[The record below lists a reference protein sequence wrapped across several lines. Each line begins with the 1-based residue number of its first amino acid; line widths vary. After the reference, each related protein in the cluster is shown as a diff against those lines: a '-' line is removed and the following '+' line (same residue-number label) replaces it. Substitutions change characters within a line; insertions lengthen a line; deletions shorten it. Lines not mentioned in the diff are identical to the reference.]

1 MSSPSSSSTADSA
14 ATMAGRS
21 SCVNSL
27 WSGTERVR
35 IGERLKATLAGIL
48 ELDLLRGQHLDMI
61 DAELDLKDTSSTGTT
76 VTVITDKQEENLE
89 SAASDDSATSRR
101 QQVPSSP
108 SETVLPCHTS
118 TLDKDSGG
126 NSGGD
131 GPVHS
136 RVDGNGGDNSRCSTL
151 SWDAPSDLLL
161 PPDLDGAVQLD
172 YYSRPSSGFYSVSG
186 SSLSDSCYSVSS
198 EASLAQGGPVKG
210 GLVRAGP
217 GPPPGGAFR
226 LWEQRTLSAD
236 HRDTQWPEATQ
247 QPRTQSIEETTEIAD
262 RRPVSTVDLDMNS
275 LFFLSDLCAS
285 LGDPHAGSLLPL
297 PDPRPQLDPR
307 FCSDLVSRRTKEVY
321 PYPSPLHAVALQS
334 PLFTYS
340 QDPSPSPRLSPSPDS
355 STQAEESQ
363 STPLFRPPQPPQPST
378 FTQLEQYITRLARQ
392 YQSRIAPPDTTL
404 TAIPSQGSHRGP
416 RTPGHGSTQSLSAFE
431 SRSTPSNLT
440 GGSVTPCKSFLGN
453 SARVSLSSIGKKA
466 SRNSINLGHLPSVT
480 GEDLKINLHLNL
492 SLNLSPN
499 LNKNLGL
506 DSKKSKEGI
515 TTSGGLR
522 SDHATPTASPSPS
535 TSSLSTAATPTPALR
550 VRPRISTCPSNLN
563 HRSSLEVTGSGAGS
577 GLGFSRSL
585 DWSRLDSSP
594 GKVTMSQPSIT
605 APDASPSKLSEDSA
619 MVREISRLSGLP
631 RAVVVGLMEQGVEL
645 DVDCFQSD
653 TERKGQ
659 GSEFKGQSSS
669 PSSRQTARN
678 DHQSHHHDY
687 SSVRH
692 LHASNETDPDPQR
705 PIHLSLSVT
714 NSSSS
719 HSSSPNH
726 PYQSTSTHPPT
737 HHHVTHHHTHTFH
750 CQQTPSP
757 SDPSS
762 STASSPSSRDRPRVR
777 SPPRPLQPSPLTTT
791 PFSVFR
797 RDDPFQCSLPRV
809 SDSSS
814 PQGGGIRPRGGSLRQ
829 CAGGRGGRWRVDGE
843 GEGWK
848 RVDGEGLYQGKH
860 VSREL
865 VRASTVSSFQRKG
878 RCYSSNWGEE
888 GSHDTAQTPKKGADK
903 LWRDFEGHSWGK
915 EAEEE
920 NKERWKREGIRRK
933 KENYQKEKQ
942 QANKETERRQK
953 ESSASK
959 RKGKGGG
966 GGWDKCSSSLRLSR
980 QALFRSESQGEVLDP
995 RALKEEHLRGAQWTS
1010 SLDIGRELSVEGVRP
1025 LVFGGRAAE
1034 DKRLSSTASLFHLS
1048 SSQSLEGSCP
1058 SLSPPLSS
1066 PSFSPS
1072 PPSRAPLT
1080 RSRSLR
1086 DLSRRVFSSVRSLSL
1101 KHKTSRK

>member
-1 MSSPSSSSTADSA
+1 MP
-14 ATMAGRS
+14 GRR

-48 ELDLLRGQHLDMI
+48 ELDLLRCQHLDMI
-61 DAELDLKDTSSTGTT
+61 DAALDLKDTSSTGTT
-76 VTVITDKQEENLE
+76 VTVITDQQEKNLE
-89 SAASDDSATSRR
+89 SAASDGSATSRR
-101 QQVPSSP
+101 QQVPSPP

-118 TLDKDSGG
+118 TLDKDSVG

-131 GPVHS
+131 GLVHS
-136 RVDGNGGDNSRCSTL
+136 RGDGVGGDDSRWSTL
-151 SWDAPSDLLL
+151 SWDAPSDLLS
-161 PPDLDGAVQLD
+161 PPDLDGAVQVD
-172 YYSRPSSGFYSVSG
+172 YDSRPSSGFYSVSG

-198 EASLAQGGPVKG
+198 EAVLAQGGPVPG
-210 GLVRAGP
+210 GQVRAGP
-217 GPPPGGAFR
+217 GAPSGGAFR
-226 LWEQRTLSAD
+226 LWEQRPLSAD
-236 HRDTQWPEATQ
+236 HSDIQWPEAAQ
-247 QPRTQSIEETTEIAD
+247 QPRTQRIEETTEISD
-262 RRPVSTVDLDMNS
+262 RRPVSTGDLEINS
-275 LFFLSDLCAS
+275 LFFLSDLCSS
-285 LGDPHAGSLLPL
+285 LGDPHPGSLLPL
-297 PDPRPQLDPR
+297 ADPRPQLDPR

-321 PYPSPLHAVALQS
+321 HYPSPLHAVALQS
-334 PLFTYS
+334 PLFTSS
-340 QDPSPSPRLSPSPDS
+340 QDPSPSSCLSPSPDS
-355 STQAEESQ
+355 SAQAEESQ
-363 STPLFRPPQPPQPST
+363 STPLFRPPHPPHPST

-392 YQSRIAPPDTTL
+392 YRSRVAPSDTTP
-404 TAIPSQGSHRGP
+404 TATPGPGCRRGP
-416 RTPGHGSTQSLSAFE
+416 RTPGHGSTQSLLAFE

-440 GGSVTPCKSFLGN
+440 VGSVTPCKSFLGN
-453 SARVSLSSIGKKA
+453 SARVSLSNIGKKA

-506 DSKKSKEGI
+506 NSNSKEGI
-515 TTSGGLR
+515 STSGVLR
-522 SDHATPTASPSPS
+522 SDHAIPTASPSPS

-550 VRPRISTCPSNLN
+550 SRPRISTCPSNLN

-585 DWSRLDSSP
+585 DWSGLDSSP
-594 GKVTMSQPSIT
+594 GKVTRSQPSVN

-619 MVREISRLSGLP
+619 MVGEISRLSGLP

-653 TERKGQ
+653 AERRGQ
-659 GSEFKGQSSS
+659 GSEFKAQSSS
-669 PSSRQTARN
+669 PSSHQIAQN

-687 SSVRH
+687 SSVHH
-692 LHASNETDPDPQR
+692 LHASNETDLDPQR
-705 PIHLSLSVT
+705 PIQLSLSVT
-714 NSSSS
+714 HSPQSHSGLTPPNSSSP

-726 PYQSTSTHPPT
+726 PYQSTSTHPPS
-737 HHHVTHHHTHTFH
+737 HHHITHHHTHTFH

-757 SDPSS
+757 SDP
-762 STASSPSSRDRPRVR
+762 ASSPSSRDRPRVR
-777 SPPRPLQPSPLTTT
+777 SPPRPLQPSPLANT

-809 SDSSS
+809 RDSSS
-814 PQGGGIRPRGGSLRQ
+814 PQRGSIRPRGGSLRQ
-829 CAGGRGGRWRVDGE
+829 GAGGGGGRWRVDGE

-860 VSREL
+860 ASKEL
-865 VRASTVSSFQRKG
+865 VRASTVSSFHRKQ

-888 GSHDTAQTPKKGADK
+888 GSHDTAQTPKKGAAK
-903 LWRDFEGHSWGK
+903 LWRGFEGRSWGK
-915 EAEEE
+915 EAEEEE

-933 KENYQKEKQ
+933 EKDDQKEKH
-942 QANKETERRQK
+942 AKAERREK

-966 GGWDKCSSSLRLSR
+966 GWDKRSSSLRLSR
-980 QALFRSESQGEVLDP
+980 RALFRSESQGDVLEP
-995 RALKEEHLRGAQWTS
+995 RAQKEERLRGAQWTS
-1010 SLDIGRELSVEGVRP
+1010 SLELSMERVRP
-1025 LVFGGRAAE
+1025 LALGRRGEE

-1048 SSQSLEGSCP
+1048 RSQSLEGSCP

-1072 PPSRAPLT
+1072 PPPSRATLT

>member
-1 MSSPSSSSTADSA
+1 MSSPSSSNTADSA
-14 ATMAGRS
+14 ATMAGRR

-61 DAELDLKDTSSTGTT
+61 DAELDLKDTSSTDTT
-76 VTVITDKQEENLE
+76 VTVITDQQEENLE
-89 SAASDDSATSRR
+89 SAASDGSATSRR

-126 NSGGD
+126 NFGGD
-131 GPVHS
+131 GPVRS
-136 RVDGNGGDNSRCSTL
+136 RVDGDNSRCSTL

-217 GPPPGGAFR
+217 GPPSGGAFR
-226 LWEQRTLSAD
+226 LWEQRALSAD

-247 QPRTQSIEETTEIAD
+247 QPRTQSIEETTEITD
-262 RRPVSTVDLDMNS
+262 RRPVSTVDLEMNS

-297 PDPRPQLDPR
+297 PDLRPQLDPR

-392 YQSRIAPPDTTL
+392 YRSRIAPPDTTL
-404 TAIPSQGSHRGP
+404 TAIPRQGSHRGP

-431 SRSTPSNLT
+431 NRSTPSNQT

-453 SARVSLSSIGKKA
+453 SARVSLSSISKKA

-506 DSKKSKEGI
+506 DSNSKEGI
-515 TTSGGLR
+515 STSGVLK

-535 TSSLSTAATPTPALR
+535 TSSLSSAATPTPALR

-594 GKVTMSQPSIT
+594 GKVTMSQLSVN
-605 APDASPSKLSEDSA
+605 APDASPSMLSEDSA
-619 MVREISRLSGLP
+619 MVGEISRLSGLP

-669 PSSRQTARN
+669 PSSRQTGRN
-678 DHQSHHHDY
+678 DHQSHHDDY

-692 LHASNETDPDPQR
+692 LHASNETDLDPQR

-726 PYQSTSTHPPT
+726 PYQSTSTHPST

-762 STASSPSSRDRPRVR
+762 STASSPSSRDHPRVH
-777 SPPRPLQPSPLTTT
+777 SPPRPLQPSPLATT

-797 RDDPFQCSLPRV
+797 RDDPFQCSLPRI

-829 CAGGRGGRWRVDGE
+829 CAGGGG
-843 GEGWK
+843 
-848 RVDGEGLYQGKH
+848 
-860 VSREL
+860 
-865 VRASTVSSFQRKG
+865 
-878 RCYSSNWGEE
+878 
-888 GSHDTAQTPKKGADK
+888 
-903 LWRDFEGHSWGK
+903 
-915 EAEEE
+915 AEEE

-933 KENYQKEKQ
+933 KEIYQKEKQ

-966 GGWDKCSSSLRLSR
+966 GGWDKRSSSLRLSR
-980 QALFRSESQGEVLDP
+980 QALFRSESQREVLDP
-995 RALKEEHLRGAQWTS
+995 RALKEEYLRGAQWTS
-1010 SLDIGRELSVEGVRP
+1010 SLDIGRVHRTSNASAPHRSSNASA
-1025 LVFGGRAAE
+1025 RQCTAAVTPVH
-1034 DKRLSSTASLFHLS
+1034 RS
-1048 SSQSLEGSCP
+1048 SSNTSVPQQYRQCNAS
-1058 SLSPPLSS
+1058 
-1066 PSFSPS
+1066 
-1072 PPSRAPLT
+1072 APQQ
-1080 RSRSLR
+1080 
-1086 DLSRRVFSSVRSLSL
+1086 
-1101 KHKTSRK
+1101 

>member
-1 MSSPSSSSTADSA
+1 
-14 ATMAGRS
+14 
-21 SCVNSL
+21 
-27 WSGTERVR
+27 
-35 IGERLKATLAGIL
+35 
-48 ELDLLRGQHLDMI
+48 
-61 DAELDLKDTSSTGTT
+61 
-76 VTVITDKQEENLE
+76 
-89 SAASDDSATSRR
+89 
-101 QQVPSSP
+101 
-108 SETVLPCHTS
+108 
-118 TLDKDSGG
+118 
-126 NSGGD
+126 
-131 GPVHS
+131 
-136 RVDGNGGDNSRCSTL
+136 
-151 SWDAPSDLLL
+151 
-161 PPDLDGAVQLD
+161 
-172 YYSRPSSGFYSVSG
+172 
-186 SSLSDSCYSVSS
+186 
-198 EASLAQGGPVKG
+198 
-210 GLVRAGP
+210 
-217 GPPPGGAFR
+217 
-226 LWEQRTLSAD
+226 
-236 HRDTQWPEATQ
+236 
-247 QPRTQSIEETTEIAD
+247 
-262 RRPVSTVDLDMNS
+262 MNS

-285 LGDPHAGSLLPL
+285 LGDPHDGSLLPL
-297 PDPRPQLDPR
+297 PDLRPQLDPR

-340 QDPSPSPRLSPSPDS
+340 QDPSPSSRLSPSPDS

-363 STPLFRPPQPPQPST
+363 STPLFRSPQTPQPST

-392 YQSRIAPPDTTL
+392 YRSRIAPPDTTL
-404 TAIPSQGSHRGP
+404 TSIPRQGSHRGP

-431 SRSTPSNLT
+431 NRSTPSNLT

-453 SARVSLSSIGKKA
+453 SARVSLSSISKKA
-466 SRNSINLGHLPSVT
+466 SRNSINLGHLPSAT

-506 DSKKSKEGI
+506 DSNSNEGI
-515 TTSGGLR
+515 STSGVLR

-535 TSSLSTAATPTPALR
+535 TSSLSSAATPTPALR

-577 GLGFSRSL
+577 GLEFSRSL

-594 GKVTMSQPSIT
+594 GKVTMSQPNVN
-605 APDASPSKLSEDSA
+605 APDTSPGMLSEDSA
-619 MVREISRLSGLP
+619 MVGEISRLSGLP

-692 LHASNETDPDPQR
+692 LHASNETDLDPQKT
-705 PIHLSLSVT
+705 IHQSLSVT

-726 PYQSTSTHPPT
+726 PYQSTSTHPST

-762 STASSPSSRDRPRVR
+762 STASSPSSRDHPRVH
-777 SPPRPLQPSPLTTT
+777 SPPRPLQPSPLATT

-797 RDDPFQCSLPRV
+797 RDDPFQCSLPRI

-814 PQGGGIRPRGGSLRQ
+814 LQGGGIRPRGGSLRQ
-829 CAGGRGGRWRVDGE
+829 
-843 GEGWK
+843 
-848 RVDGEGLYQGKH
+848 
-860 VSREL
+860 EL
-865 VRASTVSSFQRKG
+865 VRASTVSSFHRKQ

-888 GSHDTAQTPKKGADK
+888 GSHDMAQTPKKGADK
-903 LWRDFEGHSWGK
+903 LWDFEGHSWGK

-933 KENYQKEKQ
+933 KENYQKEKL
-942 QANKETERRQK
+942 QANKETDRRQK

-959 RKGKGGG
+959 RRGKGGG
-966 GGWDKCSSSLRLSR
+966 GGWDKRSSSLRLSR

-995 RALKEEHLRGAQWTS
+995 RALKKEHLRGAQWTS
-1010 SLDIGRELSVEGVRP
+1010 SLDIGRGMELSVEGGTP
-1025 LVFGGRAAE
+1025 HTLTLAE
-1034 DKRLSSTASLFHLS
+1034 GP
-1048 SSQSLEGSCP
+1048 E
-1058 SLSPPLSS
+1058 
-1066 PSFSPS
+1066 
-1072 PPSRAPLT
+1072 
-1080 RSRSLR
+1080 
-1086 DLSRRVFSSVRSLSL
+1086 
-1101 KHKTSRK
+1101 

>member
-1 MSSPSSSSTADSA
+1 MFLYLPSHVIFSTPLTHSFLANHSFSGPTLPPFFLSFFLSFFLFIFLSPPHFISSTL
-14 ATMAGRS
+14 
-21 SCVNSL
+21 V
-27 WSGTERVR
+27 
-35 IGERLKATLAGIL
+35 
-48 ELDLLRGQHLDMI
+48 
-61 DAELDLKDTSSTGTT
+61 
-76 VTVITDKQEENLE
+76 
-89 SAASDDSATSRR
+89 
-101 QQVPSSP
+101 
-108 SETVLPCHTS
+108 
-118 TLDKDSGG
+118 
-126 NSGGD
+126 
-131 GPVHS
+131 
-136 RVDGNGGDNSRCSTL
+136 
-151 SWDAPSDLLL
+151 
-161 PPDLDGAVQLD
+161 
-172 YYSRPSSGFYSVSG
+172 GFYSVSG

-198 EASLAQGGPVKG
+198 EAVLAQGGPVPG
-210 GLVRAGP
+210 GQVRAGP
-217 GPPPGGAFR
+217 GAPSGGAFR
-226 LWEQRTLSAD
+226 LWEQRPLSAD
-236 HRDTQWPEATQ
+236 HSDIQWPEATQ
-247 QPRTQSIEETTEIAD
+247 QPRTQRIEETTEISD
-262 RRPVSTVDLDMNS
+262 RRPVSTGDLEMNS
-275 LFFLSDLCAS
+275 LFFLSDLCSS
-285 LGDPHAGSLLPL
+285 LGDPHPGSLLPL
-297 PDPRPQLDPR
+297 ADPRPQLDPR

-321 PYPSPLHAVALQS
+321 HYPSPLHAVALQS
-334 PLFTYS
+334 PLFTSS
-340 QDPSPSPRLSPSPDS
+340 QDPSPSSRLSPSPDS
-355 STQAEESQ
+355 SAQAEESQ
-363 STPLFRPPQPPQPST
+363 STPLFRHPQPPHPST

-392 YQSRIAPPDTTL
+392 YRSRVSPSDTTP
-404 TAIPSQGSHRGP
+404 TATPGPGCHRGP
-416 RTPGHGSTQSLSAFE
+416 RTPGHGSTQSLLAFE

-453 SARVSLSSIGKKA
+453 SARVSLSNIGKKA

-506 DSKKSKEGI
+506 DSNSKEGI
-515 TTSGGLR
+515 STSGVLR
-522 SDHATPTASPSPS
+522 SDHAIPTASPSPS
-535 TSSLSTAATPTPALR
+535 TSLSTAATPTPALR
-550 VRPRISTCPSNLN
+550 SRPRISTCPSNLN

-585 DWSRLDSSP
+585 DWSGLDSSP
-594 GKVTMSQPSIT
+594 GKVTRSQPSVN

-619 MVREISRLSGLP
+619 MVGEISRLSGLP

-653 TERKGQ
+653 AERRGQ
-659 GSEFKGQSSS
+659 GSEFKAQSSS
-669 PSSRQTARN
+669 PSSHQTAQN

-687 SSVRH
+687 SSVHH
-692 LHASNETDPDPQR
+692 LHASNKTDLDPQR
-705 PIHLSLSVT
+705 PIQLSLSVT
-714 NSSSS
+714 HSPQSHSGLTPPNSSSP

-750 CQQTPSP
+750 CQQTPST
-757 SDPSS
+757 SDP
-762 STASSPSSRDRPRVR
+762 ASSPSSRDRPRVR
-777 SPPRPLQPSPLTTT
+777 SPPRPLQPSPLANT

-809 SDSSS
+809 RDSSS
-814 PQGGGIRPRGGSLRQ
+814 PQRGSIQPRGGSLRQ
-829 CAGGRGGRWRVDGE
+829 GAGGRWRVDGE

-860 VSREL
+860 ASKEL
-865 VRASTVSSFQRKG
+865 VRASTVSSFHRKQ

-888 GSHDTAQTPKKGADK
+888 RSHDTAQTPKKGAAK
-903 LWRDFEGHSWGK
+903 LWKGFEGRSWGK
-915 EAEEE
+915 EAEEEE

-933 KENYQKEKQ
+933 EKDDQKEKH
-942 QANKETERRQK
+942 AKAERREK

-966 GGWDKCSSSLRLSR
+966 GGGWDKRSSSLRLSR
-980 QALFRSESQGEVLDP
+980 RALFRSESQGDVLEP
-995 RALKEEHLRGAQWTS
+995 RAQKEERLRGTQWTS
-1010 SLDIGRELSVEGVRP
+1010 SLELSMERVRP
-1025 LVFGGRAAE
+1025 LALGRRGEE

-1048 SSQSLEGSCP
+1048 RSQSLEGSCP

-1072 PPSRAPLT
+1072 PPPSRATLT

>member
-1 MSSPSSSSTADSA
+1 MP
-14 ATMAGRS
+14 GRR

-61 DAELDLKDTSSTGTT
+61 DAALDLKDTSSTGTT
-76 VTVITDKQEENLE
+76 VTVITDQQEENLE
-89 SAASDDSATSRR
+89 SAVSDGSATSRR
-101 QQVPSSP
+101 QQVNG
-108 SETVLPCHTS
+108 L
-118 TLDKDSGG
+118 
-126 NSGGD
+126 
-131 GPVHS
+131 VHS
-136 RVDGNGGDNSRCSTL
+136 RGDGVGGDDSRWSTL
-151 SWDAPSDLLL
+151 SWDAPSDLLS
-161 PPDLDGAVQLD
+161 PPDLDGAVQVD
-172 YYSRPSSGFYSVSG
+172 YDSRPSSGFYSVSG

-198 EASLAQGGPVKG
+198 EAVLAQGS
-210 GLVRAGP
+210 
-217 GPPPGGAFR
+217 FR
-226 LWEQRTLSAD
+226 LWEQRPLSAD
-236 HRDTQWPEATQ
+236 HSDIQWPEATQ
-247 QPRTQSIEETTEIAD
+247 QPRSQRIEETTEISD
-262 RRPVSTVDLDMNS
+262 RRPVSTGDLEMNS
-275 LFFLSDLCAS
+275 LFFLSDLCSS
-285 LGDPHAGSLLPL
+285 LGDPHPGSLLPL
-297 PDPRPQLDPR
+297 ADPRPQLDPR

-321 PYPSPLHAVALQS
+321 HYPSPLHAVALQS
-334 PLFTYS
+334 PLFTSS
-340 QDPSPSPRLSPSPDS
+340 QDASPSSRLSPSPDS
-355 STQAEESQ
+355 SAQAEESQ
-363 STPLFRPPQPPQPST
+363 STPLFRPPQPPHPST

-392 YQSRIAPPDTTL
+392 YRSRVSPSDTTP
-404 TAIPSQGSHRGP
+404 TA
-416 RTPGHGSTQSLSAFE
+416 TPGPEPQY
-431 SRSTPSNLT
+431 PSNLT

-453 SARVSLSSIGKKA
+453 SARVSLSNIGKKA

-506 DSKKSKEGI
+506 DSNSKEGI
-515 TTSGGLR
+515 NTSGVLR
-522 SDHATPTASPSPS
+522 SDHAIPTASPSPS
-535 TSSLSTAATPTPALR
+535 TSLSTATTPTPALR
-550 VRPRISTCPSNLN
+550 SRPRISTCPSNLN

-585 DWSRLDSSP
+585 DWSGLDSSP
-594 GKVTMSQPSIT
+594 GKVTRSQPSVN

-619 MVREISRLSGLP
+619 MVGEISRLSGLP

-653 TERKGQ
+653 AERRGQ
-659 GSEFKGQSSS
+659 GSEFKAQSSS
-669 PSSRQTARN
+669 PSSHQTAQN

-687 SSVRH
+687 SSVHH
-692 LHASNETDPDPQR
+692 LHASNKTDLDPQR
-705 PIHLSLSVT
+705 PIQLSLSVT
-714 NSSSS
+714 HSPQSHSGLTPPNSSSP

-726 PYQSTSTHPPT
+726 PYQ
-737 HHHVTHHHTHTFH
+737 
-750 CQQTPSP
+750 
-757 SDPSS
+757 
-762 STASSPSSRDRPRVR
+762 VR
-777 SPPRPLQPSPLTTT
+777 SPPRPLQPSPLANT

-809 SDSSS
+809 RDSSS
-814 PQGGGIRPRGGSLRQ
+814 PQRGSIQPRGGSLRQ
-829 CAGGRGGRWRVDGE
+829 GVGGAGGRWRVDGE

-860 VSREL
+860 ASKEL
-865 VRASTVSSFQRKG
+865 VRASTVSSFHRKQ

-888 GSHDTAQTPKKGADK
+888 RSHDTAQTPKKGAAK
-903 LWRDFEGHSWGK
+903 LWRGFEGRSWGK
-915 EAEEE
+915 EAEEEE
-920 NKERWKREGIRRK
+920 NKERWKREGIRK
-933 KENYQKEKQ
+933 KEKDDQKEKH
-942 QANKETERRQK
+942 AKAERREK

-966 GGWDKCSSSLRLSR
+966 GWDKRSSSLRLSR
-980 QALFRSESQGEVLDP
+980 RALFRSESQGDVLEP
-995 RALKEEHLRGAQWTS
+995 RAQKEERLRGTQWTS
-1010 SLDIGRELSVEGVRP
+1010 SLELSMERVRP
-1025 LVFGGRAAE
+1025 LALGRRGEE

-1048 SSQSLEGSCP
+1048 RSQSLEGSCP

-1072 PPSRAPLT
+1072 PPPSRATLT